1 MMPTKELSQL
11 LGLARRANK
20 LVLGSGPTLKAI
32 QNQTAKVVFFPK
44 DGGTSQHKKFS
55 DKSQY
60 YGAQYIDTLTRDEI
74 SQAIGLNRS
83 VLAVS
88 DAGFAKKINQL
99 LEEKE
104 RN

>member
-1 MMPTKELSQL
+1 MNKTKEITQV
-11 LGLARRANK
+11 LGLARRANQ

-44 DGGTSQHKKFS
+44 DGGASQRKKFS
-55 DKSQY
+55 DKSQFY
-60 YGAQYIDTLTRDEI
+60 QIVFVDALTKEEI
-74 SQAIGLNRS
+74 SQAIGMNRS

-88 DAGFAKKINQL
+88 DTGFAKKINQL

>member
-1 MMPTKELSQL
+1 MNKTKEMIQV

-32 QNQTAKVVFFPK
+32 QNQTARVVFFPK
-44 DGGTSQHKKFS
+44 DGGASQHKKFS
-55 DKSQY
+55 DKSQFY
-60 YGAQYIDTLTRDEI
+60 QVTFIDDLTRDEI
-74 SQAIGLNRS
+74 SQSIGLNRS
-83 VLAVS
+83 VLAIS
-88 DAGFAKKINQL
+88 DAGFAKKIKQL

>member
-1 MMPTKELSQL
+1 MMPTKEMIQI

-44 DGGTSQHKKFS
+44 DGGASQHKKFS
-55 DKSQY
+55 DKSQF
-60 YGAQYIDTLTRDEI
+60 YGIDFIDILTREEI
-74 SQAIGLNRS
+74 TQAIGLNRS
-83 VLAVS
+83 VLAIS
-88 DAGFAKKINQL
+88 DTGFAKKMKQL